1 MVAICSQNTRKNHTT
16 FPSGQN
22 PAFGKLPFFCRASRI
37 PVLGLP
43 ENLARKSLKDPSRDR
58 FVLSKGHGI
67 TTLYAVLAERGFFS
81 PELFE
86 NYAQAG
92 SPLPEH
98 PSPRCVPGIEA
109 ATGSLGHGLSIAT
122 GIALASKMNA
132 IDYNV
137 VCLLSDGEC
146 NEGSTWEAA
155 LLAPAHN
162 LDNLIAIV
170 DFNKWQATGRS
181 SEVTALEPLEEKFE
195 SFGWNSIRIDGHDF
209 RQIKSALATAKKS
222 DKPFAI
228 IADTVKGK
236 GIKMME
242 DDNNW
247 HYRIPSKEEVDSA
260 FEELGIKPFRKC
272 ETPLQMKLRK
282 LPNRTPRSFCCQG
295 TSATGFLTN
304 TRKATQKG
312 SSIAA
317 WPKQIWSPWVR
328 AWQ

>member
-1 MVAICSQNTRKNHTT
+1 LNSRTANNDIEKPEDEFGALAAVA
-16 FPSGQN
+16 
-22 PAFGKLPFFCRASRI
+22 ARI
-37 PVLGLP
+37 RGRIIQLSHQARTPHLGSSLSFVELLVYLYWNFLEIRP
-43 ENLARKSLKDPSRDR
+43 ENPRDTDRDR

-81 PELFE
+81 KKLFE
-86 NYAQAG
+86 DYAQAD

-109 ATGSLGHGLSIAT
+109 ATGSLGHGLSVAT

-132 IDYNV
+132 IPYNV
-137 VCLLSDGEC
+137 ITLLSDGEC

-162 LDNLIAIV
+162 LDNLIAII

-181 SEVTALEPLEEKFE
+181 AEITALEPIDQKFQ
-195 SFGWNSIRIDGHDF
+195 SFGWNSARIDGHDF

-222 DKPFAI
+222 DQPFAI
-228 IADTVKGK
+228 IADTIKGK

-260 FEELGIKPFRKC
+260 FEELGI
-272 ETPLQMKLRK
+272 EPL
-282 LPNRTPRSFCCQG
+282 
-295 TSATGFLTN
+295 
-304 TRKATQKG
+304 
-312 SSIAA
+312 
-317 WPKQIWSPWVR
+317 
-328 AWQ
+328 

>member
-1 MVAICSQNTRKNHTT
+1 
-16 FPSGQN
+16 
-22 PAFGKLPFFCRASRI
+22 
-37 PVLGLP
+37 LGSSLSFVELLVYLYWNFLKISP
-43 ENLARKSLKDPSRDR
+43 EIAKDPARDR

-86 NYAQAG
+86 DYAQAG

-109 ATGSLGHGLSIAT
+109 ATGSLGHGLSVAT
-122 GIALASKMNA
+122 GMALASKMND
-132 IDYNV
+132 IPHEV
-137 VCLLSDGEC
+137 VALLSDGEC

-181 SEVTALEPLEEKFE
+181 FEVTALEPLEEKFE

-247 HYRIPSKEEVDSA
+247 HYRIPSKEEMDSA
-260 FEELGIKPFRKC
+260 FEELGIKS
-272 ETPLQMKLRK
+272 L
-282 LPNRTPRSFCCQG
+282 
-295 TSATGFLTN
+295 
-304 TRKATQKG
+304 
-312 SSIAA
+312 
-317 WPKQIWSPWVR
+317 
-328 AWQ
+328 

>member
-1 MVAICSQNTRKNHTT
+1 MNSRTATNDIETT
-16 FPSGQN
+16 EGE
-22 PAFGKLPFFCRASRI
+22 FGSLVTAAAKIRGRI
-37 PVLGLP
+37 IQLSHQARTPHLGSSLSFVELLVYLYCNFLKISP
-43 ENLARKSLKDPSRDR
+43 EIAKDPSRDR

-81 PELFE
+81 PKLFE

-122 GIALASKMNA
+122 GIALASK
-132 IDYNV
+132 INV
-137 VCLLSDGEC
+137 IPYSVVTLLSDGEC

-155 LLAPAHN
+155 LLAPVHN

-209 RQIKSALATAKKS
+209 RQIRSALATAKKS
-222 DKPFAI
+222 DKPVAI

-260 FEELGIKPFRKC
+260 FEELGID
-272 ETPLQMKLRK
+272 PL
-282 LPNRTPRSFCCQG
+282 
-295 TSATGFLTN
+295 
-304 TRKATQKG
+304 
-312 SSIAA
+312 
-317 WPKQIWSPWVR
+317 
-328 AWQ
+328 

>member
-1 MVAICSQNTRKNHTT
+1 LNSRTATYDIEKTEDEFGSLVAAAAKIR
-16 FPSGQN
+16 G
-22 PAFGKLPFFCRASRI
+22 RI
-37 PVLGLP
+37 IQLSHQARTPHLGSSLSFVELVVYLYWNFLEISP
-43 ENLARKSLKDPSRDR
+43 ENSRETDRDR

-67 TTLYAVLAERGFFS
+67 TTLYAALAERGFF
-81 PELFE
+81 PTKLFKD
-86 NYAQAG
+86 YAQAG
-92 SPLPEH
+92 SPLSEH

-109 ATGSLGHGLSIAT
+109 ATGSLGHGLSVAT

-132 IDYNV
+132 IPCSIV
-137 VCLLSDGEC
+137 SLLSDGEC

-162 LDNLIAIV
+162 LDNLIAII

-181 SEVTALEPLEEKFE
+181 AEITALEPLEKKFE
-195 SFGWNSIRIDGHDF
+195 AFGWNTVRIDGHDF
-209 RQIKSALATAKKS
+209 SQIKSLLQQAKKS

-260 FEELGIKPFRKC
+260 FEELGI
-272 ETPLQMKLRK
+272 EPL
-282 LPNRTPRSFCCQG
+282 
-295 TSATGFLTN
+295 
-304 TRKATQKG
+304 
-312 SSIAA
+312 
-317 WPKQIWSPWVR
+317 
-328 AWQ
+328 

>member
-1 MVAICSQNTRKNHTT
+1 LNSRAATEKINTPEKEFGSLVAI
-16 FPSGQN
+16 
-22 PAFGKLPFFCRASRI
+22 AARI
-37 PVLGLP
+37 RGRIIQLSHQARTPHLGSSLSFVELLVYLYCDFLKIRP
-43 ENLARKSLKDPSRDR
+43 EMVIDPSRDR

-81 PELFE
+81 PELFQ
-86 NYAQAG
+86 NYAQAD

-162 LDNLIAIV
+162 LDNLIAII

-181 SEVTALEPLEEKFE
+181 SEITALEPIETKFE
-195 SFGWNSIRIDGHDF
+195 AFGWNSIRIDGHDF
-209 RQIKSALATAKKS
+209 SQIKSALSTAKKS

-228 IADTVKGK
+228 IADTIKGK

-247 HYRIPSKEEVDSA
+247 HYRIPSKDEVDSA
-260 FEELGIKPFRKC
+260 FEELGIKP
-272 ETPLQMKLRK
+272 L
-282 LPNRTPRSFCCQG
+282 
-295 TSATGFLTN
+295 
-304 TRKATQKG
+304 
-312 SSIAA
+312 
-317 WPKQIWSPWVR
+317 
-328 AWQ
+328 

>member
-1 MVAICSQNTRKNHTT
+1 MVATAAKIR
-16 FPSGQN
+16 G
-22 PAFGKLPFFCRASRI
+22 RI
-37 PVLGLP
+37 IQLSHQARTPHLGSSLSFVELLVYLYCNFLKISP
-43 ENLARKSLKDPSRDR
+43 EIAKDPSRDR

-81 PELFE
+81 PKLFE

-122 GIALASKMNA
+122 GIALASK
-132 IDYNV
+132 INV
-137 VCLLSDGEC
+137 IPYSVVTLLSDGEC

-155 LLAPAHN
+155 LLAPVHN

-209 RQIKSALATAKKS
+209 RQIRSALATAKKS
-222 DKPFAI
+222 DKPVAI

-247 HYRIPSKEEVDSA
+247 HYRIPTKEELDSA
-260 FEELGIKPFRKC
+260 FEELGIDP
-272 ETPLQMKLRK
+272 
-282 LPNRTPRSFCCQG
+282 
-295 TSATGFLTN
+295 
-304 TRKATQKG
+304 
-312 SSIAA
+312 I
-317 WPKQIWSPWVR
+317 
-328 AWQ
+328 

>member
-1 MVAICSQNTRKNHTT
+1 MNSRAATKNIKITEGEFGPLVAAAAKIR
-16 FPSGQN
+16 G
-22 PAFGKLPFFCRASRI
+22 RI
-37 PVLGLP
+37 IQLSHQARTPHLGSSLSFVELLVYLYWNFLKISP
-43 ENLARKSLKDPSRDR
+43 EIAKDPSRDR

-81 PELFE
+81 PKLFE

-122 GIALASKMNA
+122 GIALASK
-132 IDYNV
+132 INV
-137 VCLLSDGEC
+137 IPYSVVTLLSDGEC

-155 LLAPAHN
+155 LLAPVHN

-209 RQIKSALATAKKS
+209 RQIRSALATAKKS
-222 DKPFAI
+222 DKPVAI

-236 GIKMME
+236 GIKIME

-260 FEELGIKPFRKC
+260 FEELGIKS
-272 ETPLQMKLRK
+272 L
-282 LPNRTPRSFCCQG
+282 
-295 TSATGFLTN
+295 
-304 TRKATQKG
+304 
-312 SSIAA
+312 
-317 WPKQIWSPWVR
+317 
-328 AWQ
+328 